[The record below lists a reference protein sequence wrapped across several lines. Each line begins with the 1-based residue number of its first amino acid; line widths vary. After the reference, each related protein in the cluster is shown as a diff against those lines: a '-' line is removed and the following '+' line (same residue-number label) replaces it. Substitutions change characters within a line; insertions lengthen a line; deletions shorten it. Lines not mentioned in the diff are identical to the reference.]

1 MVRWQRSGKVFVL
14 IETYWN
20 VNVNAYEPAGDG
32 WSVLIETYW
41 NVNLFYLSNCFYE
54 RFGINRNILECK
66 CSIPVPLPAFPYGI
80 NRNIL
85 ECKFACVL
93 ILKIFVNGINR
104 NILECK
110 LP

>member
-66 CSIPVPLPAFPYGI
+66 SRSSGTFRL
-80 NRNIL
+80 
-85 ECKFACVL
+85 
-93 ILKIFVNGINR
+93 
-104 NILECK
+104 
-110 LP
+110 

>member
-41 NVNLFYLSNCFYE
+41 NVNLLYLSNC
-54 RFGINRNILECK
+54 K
-66 CSIPVPLPAFPYGI
+66 
-80 NRNIL
+80 
-85 ECKFACVL
+85 
-93 ILKIFVNGINR
+93 
-104 NILECK
+104 
-110 LP
+110 